1 MAKECDQ
8 CGTVLPNQATTQKA
22 EDIPVSRQILA
33 FMHCHL
39 CMVEKRKPD
48 IEAGWTQLGF
58 QVWCRNHNVNI
69 LHVDF
74 EGHKHPANATIA
86 NSKDVS

>member
-1 MAKECDQ
+1 
-8 CGTVLPNQATTQKA
+8 
-22 EDIPVSRQILA
+22 
-33 FMHCHL
+33 
-39 CMVEKRKPD
+39 MVEKRKPD